1 MVRCPE
7 RFRRI
12 LRAMADVIIKAEP
25 RNDLGSRNAGRY
37 RREGKLPAVVYGLEF
52 DTLSV
57 LVSAHDLDHALH
69 SDSGANTLITLQL
82 DGEADALALARQI
95 QRHPTRNELVH
106 VDFVRV
112 RRDVAVT
119 AEIPLTL
126 EGDPQGAKE
135 GGMLE
140 QVLFTVTVEALPG
153 NIPNEITVDVSAL
166 GLGDQLHVENL
177 SIPSGVAIQHESDE
191 LVAQV
196 SVPRG
201 LEEEEAEGEGEEG
214 EGAEGEGGEGAEASS
229 DGGGDEGSSE
239 E

>member
-1 MVRCPE
+1 
-7 RFRRI
+7 
-12 LRAMADVIIKAEP
+12 MADVILTAQS
-25 RNDLGSRNAGRY
+25 RTSLGSRNAGRY
-37 RREGKLPAVVYGLEF
+37 RREGLLPAVVYGLDT

-69 SDSGANTLITLQL
+69 SESGANTLITLKL
-82 DGEADALALARQI
+82 DGEEDALALARQI

-112 RRDVAVT
+112 RRDVAVA

-126 EGDPQGAKE
+126 EGEPQGAKE

-140 QVLFTVTVEALPG
+140 QVIFTLTVEALPG

-166 GLGDQLHVENL
+166 GLGDQLHIENL
-177 SIPSGVAIQHESDE
+177 AIPEGVAVQHEPDE

-201 LEEEEAEGEGEEG
+201 LEDEEAEGEGEEG
-214 EGAEGEGGEGAEASS
+214 EEGEGAEGGGGAAEASS

>member
-1 MVRCPE
+1 
-7 RFRRI
+7 
-12 LRAMADVIIKAEP
+12 MADVILKAEP
-25 RNDLGSRNAGRY
+25 RSSLGSRNAGRY
-37 RREGKLPAVVYGLEF
+37 RREGKLPAVVYGLE
-52 DTLSV
+52 TETRSV

-69 SDSGANTLITLQL
+69 SESGANTLITLQL
-82 DGEADALALARQI
+82 DGEDDALALARQI

-140 QVLFTVTVEALPG
+140 QVLFTLTVEALPG
-153 NIPNEITVDVSAL
+153 NIPNEITVDISAL
-166 GLGDQLHVENL
+166 GLGDQLHIANL
-177 SIPSGVAIQHESDE
+177 TIPSGVDVQHEPDE

-201 LEEEEAEGEGEEG
+201 MDEEEEAEGEEGEEG
-214 EGAEGEGGEGAEASS
+214 EEGAAAEDGEGAEASS
-229 DGGGDEGSSE
+229 DDGGDSGDGDGGGDSE
-239 E
+239 

>member
-1 MVRCPE
+1 
-7 RFRRI
+7 
-12 LRAMADVIIKAEP
+12 MADVILKAEP

-37 RREGKLPAVVYGLEF
+37 RREGKLPAVVYGLDTE
-52 DTLSV
+52 TLSV

-69 SDSGANTLITLQL
+69 SESGANTLITLQL
-82 DGEADALALARQI
+82 DGEDDALALARQI

-140 QVLFTVTVEALPG
+140 QVLFTITVEALPG
-153 NIPNEITVDVSAL
+153 NIPTQISVDVSAL
-166 GLGDQLHVENL
+166 GLGDQLHIENL
-177 SIPSGVAIQHESDE
+177 TIPSGVDVQHEPDE

-201 LEEEEAEGEGEEG
+201 LDEEEEAEGEEGEEG
-214 EGAEGEGGEGAEASS
+214 EGAEGGEGAAEASS
-229 DGGGDEGSSE
+229 EGGGDEGSSE

>member
-1 MVRCPE
+1 
-7 RFRRI
+7 
-12 LRAMADVIIKAEP
+12 MADVILKAEP
-25 RNDLGSRNAGRY
+25 RNELGSRNAGRY
-37 RREGKLPAVVYGLEF
+37 RREGKLPAVVYGLDAE
-52 DTLSV
+52 TLSV

-69 SDSGANTLITLQL
+69 SQSGANTLITLEL
-82 DGEADALALARQI
+82 DGEEDALALARQI

-140 QVLFTVTVEALPG
+140 QLIFTVTVEALPG
-153 NIPNEITVDVSAL
+153 NIPNEIVVDISAL
-166 GLGDQLHVENL
+166 GLGDQLHVANL
-177 SIPSGVAIQHESDE
+177 TIPAGVAVQHEPDE

-214 EGAEGEGGEGAEASS
+214 EGEEGGEGAAEASS

-239 E
+239 G